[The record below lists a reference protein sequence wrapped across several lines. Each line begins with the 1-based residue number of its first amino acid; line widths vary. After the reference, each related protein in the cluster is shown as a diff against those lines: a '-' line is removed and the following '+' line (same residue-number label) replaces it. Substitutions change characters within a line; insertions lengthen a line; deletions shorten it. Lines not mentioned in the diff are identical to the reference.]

1 MLQLEQILNRT
12 PSVGMIPQLPHEPA
26 RPKKRAVHASPR
38 GSPTR
43 CGSSGSR
50 APLSSLCRLRDFEG
64 SIIGCVS
71 VCLPR
76 QFVLGNGRFEQC
88 ILIVVVTWFGLGP
101 TLGNLLPPHAF
112 SRRRVA
118 FSAPPCLSSN
128 EQCMHLDRLGLRE
141 HTYSLEVK
149 VRLRRALIPH
159 YVYYVVRSPLTLPR
173 SSQYRSGRP
182 LVTCVGRPP
191 YIYIKHR

>member
-1 MLQLEQILNRT
+1 MAPCTIHNYRLHWHCSQRPLMSKISLHACLSLPVWRRTGSKLILD
-12 PSVGMIPQLPHEPA
+12 I
-26 RPKKRAVHASPR
+26 
-38 GSPTR
+38 
-43 CGSSGSR
+43 
-50 APLSSLCRLRDFEG
+50 
-64 SIIGCVS
+64 
-71 VCLPR
+71 
-76 QFVLGNGRFEQC
+76 NGRFEQC

-182 LVTCVGRPP
+182 LVTCAGRPP
-191 YIYIKHR
+191 PWLVALAN